1 MPNWRRAGSG
11 GLLVAALALALG
23 IGTGIGLAVTGA
35 ASAPGEATCA
45 GDPVCVQQLEAA
57 REISRTLMSR
67 LQQALQSALD
77 NGDVPGAIAA
87 CNQMAPA
94 YTQQVS
100 TERGWRVTRVSR
112 KTRNPLLGTPDAWEQ
127 GILERF
133 DEASAGG
140 ADPMTLEVAE
150 IVTEPQGKRLRYMK
164 ALPVQA
170 PCLTCHGPAA
180 TLAPEVTAA
189 LRAQYPHD
197 RATGYAVG
205 DVRGALS
212 VKIPIEAVPT
222 EGTPTE

>member
-1 MPNWRRAGSG
+1 MANWRRAWID
-11 GLLVAALALALG
+11 GLLIMALG
-23 IGTGIGLAVTGA
+23 ASLTATRTTSATTSAPTSEPTGA
-35 ASAPGEATCA
+35 PEAICDGDSACA
-45 GDPVCVQQLEAA
+45 QQLAAA
-57 REISRTLMSR
+57 REVSKTLMGR
-67 LQQALQSALD
+67 LQQALQSSLGS
-77 NGDVPGAIAA
+77 GDVAGAIAA

-100 TERGWRVTRVSR
+100 TERGWRVTRVSL

-127 GILERF
+127 GILARF
-133 DEASAGG
+133 DDATARGV
-140 ADPMTLEVAE
+140 DPMTLEAAE

-180 TLAPEVTAA
+180 TLDPEIVAT

-212 VKIPIEAVPT
+212 VKIPIE
-222 EGTPTE
+222 